1 VTFVGGFLLY
11 AGLLVAAASVS
22 SLLKPIRFLGIRTR
36 RRAALVL
43 GLAFGL
49 FTAGVYLPCPATHL
63 AAVRSHLDE
72 FQPVYQFGEVHSV
85 LIHAPVAHVWT
96 AMYEVTPEEIT
107 FFRTLMWLRFFS
119 PPAPHRPM
127 LEGFLR
133 GSFLLLANDPP
144 RELVFGKTGDGRH
157 HSASTAAEFQA
168 FPSPQIRIAVNFRLR
183 EVGAARCLLTTE
195 TRVYA
200 AGAEQ
205 LHGFAA
211 YWRMIYPGSSLIRH
225 MWLRAIRLRAEASTP
240 ESM

>member
-1 VTFVGGFLLY
+1 MTFLGGLLLY
-11 AGLLVAAASVS
+11 AGLLVAAAGVA

-36 RRAALVL
+36 RRVALVL
-43 GLAFGL
+43 ALAFAL
-49 FTAGVYLPCPATHL
+49 FTAGVYLPCPATRV

-85 LIHAPVAHVWT
+85 LIHAPAARVWT
-96 AMYEVTPEEIT
+96 AMHEVTPDEIT
-107 FFRTLMWLRFFS
+107 FFRTLMWLRFFH
-119 PPAPHRPM
+119 APDPRRPI
-127 LEGFLR
+127 LEGFVR
-133 GSFLLLANDPP
+133 GSFLLLTDDPP

-157 HSASTAAEFQA
+157 RSASTAAEFQA

-183 EVGAARCLLTTE
+183 EIGAARCLLTTE

-211 YWRMIYPGSSLIRH
+211 YWRMIYPGSSLIRR
-225 MWLRAIRLRAEASTP
+225 MWLRAIRSRAEAATP
-240 ESM
+240 QSM